1 MKLTG
6 DALAPAA
13 HVTFGELY
21 LLFPNKLNLK
31 LKSHTQVEFVDRES
45 AKWNEKLNGSHWRL
59 DEGRYDGIKDGV
71 MNTKGDAIV
80 PAAYVTFSEL
90 FMSCSLWEVWVQCQM
105 YNVCTQECFVLY
117 ALKV

>member
-13 HVTFGELY
+13 HVTFGELF

-59 DEGRYDGIKDGV
+59 DEGHMTESK
-71 MNTKGDAIV
+71 TKGDAIV
-80 PAAYVTFSEL
+80 PAAYVKFSEL
-90 FMSCSLWEVWVQCQM
+90 FMSCSPWEVWEQCQM
-105 YNVCTQECFVLY
+105 YNVCTQECFVLH